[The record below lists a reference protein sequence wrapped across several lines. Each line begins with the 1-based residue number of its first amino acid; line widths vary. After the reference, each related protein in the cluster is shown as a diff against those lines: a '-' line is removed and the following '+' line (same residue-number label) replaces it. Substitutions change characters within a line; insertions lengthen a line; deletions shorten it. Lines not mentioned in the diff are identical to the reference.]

1 MTLIIYTCLQ
11 AFNVKEREVI
21 ASLIACSKDEGTS
34 CEHIYQER
42 LTQWNKMALKCCYFS
57 IA

>member
-1 MTLIIYTCLQ
+1 MTLIIYACLQ
-11 AFNVKEREVI
+11 ALNVNEREII

-34 CEHIYQER
+34 CEQER
-42 LTQWNKMALKCCYFS
+42 LTEWNKMALECCYFS